1 MFVTASQIYVF
12 ITCVALGGVFGA
24 LLSISC
30 SIKNFIKN
38 ICLKAIPDFVVFVL
52 CDVIY
57 AFVSYNMKFP
67 NVRIYMFLGI
77 FVGIITYLKS
87 FHILLA
93 KIIKKIYNIIKRKK
107 VNPKND

>member
-12 ITCVALGGVFGA
+12 IACVALGGFFGA

-30 SIKNFIKN
+30 SIKYFIKN
-38 ICLKAIPDFVVFVL
+38 IYLKALPDFIVFSL
-52 CDVIY
+52 CALIY
-57 AFVSYNMKFP
+57 AILSYNMKFP
-67 NVRIYMFLGI
+67 NVRMYMFLGI
-77 FVGIITYLKS
+77 FVGIVTYLKS